1 MIRKK
6 LVLLTLGLALIAAH
20 LAACTSIQADEM
32 QWETNGAGQ
41 ITFSV
46 RRNGSGFDVQVT
58 SYGYDD
64 RDDRFTITPDTGEV
78 YAALARVMRDQRRVR
93 RSLSLPGLNVG
104 TWTTL
109 QFSDGEH
116 TIGIQVMF
124 RDVGARSPRPYIT
137 KHYLNIYRTVE
148 DVMAWAEGDPK
159 VIYDYVT
166 AQIEAG
172 GQ

>member
-64 RDDRFTITPDTGEV
+64 RDDRFTITPDAGEV

-93 RSLSLPGLNVG
+93 RNVSLPGLTEG

-109 QFSDGEH
+109 QFSDGKH
-116 TIGIQVMF
+116 T
-124 RDVGARSPRPYIT
+124 
-137 KHYLNIYRTVE
+137 RTVE
-148 DVMAWAEGDPK
+148 DVMAWAEGDAK